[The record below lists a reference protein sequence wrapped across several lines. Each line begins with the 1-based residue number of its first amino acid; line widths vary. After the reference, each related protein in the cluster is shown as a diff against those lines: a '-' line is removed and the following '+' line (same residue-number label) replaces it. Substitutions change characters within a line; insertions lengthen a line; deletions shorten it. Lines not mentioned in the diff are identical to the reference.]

1 MPISIV
7 EIPEEEDEKLV
18 RKMFPKYFEILERKA
33 VPKFQAAKEN
43 GILDEKIEKAFKI
56 LKSCHLCERNCNVNR
71 TINEKGYCKLNHKMS
86 VDSYFEHKGEEFF
99 LIPSMTIFFWS
110 CNFACQ
116 YCQNWAISQRKT
128 PIKKVDESKMAGI
141 IDEFV
146 LHSECKNVN
155 LVGGEPSLQIPNIL
169 KMLKGMK
176 SNVPVIFNSNF
187 YMSLDSM
194 DLLKDVV
201 DIYLSDFKYGNDRC
215 AERLSKVP
223 NYLSVVQRN
232 HLLAAKDSELLIRH
246 LLLPGH
252 FECCTKPILEWIA
265 KNLKN
270 RAVVNIMGQ
279 YRPEYKASEYTEL
292 RRLVSEKEK
301 EEAANYAKKLGLKFI
316 S

>member
-7 EIPEEEDEKLV
+7 EIPVEEDERLARKL
-18 RKMFPKYFEILERKA
+18 FPQYFKILERKA
-33 VPKFQAAKEN
+33 IPKFQIAKEK
-43 GILDEKIEKAFKI
+43 GILDSKIETAFKI
-56 LKSCHLCERNCNVNR
+56 LKSCHLCERKCNVNR
-71 TINEKGYCKLNHKMS
+71 TINEKGYCKLDDKMH

-99 LIPSMTIFFWS
+99 LSPSMAIFFWS

-128 PIKKVDESKMAGI
+128 PAKKTDESKMADV

-146 LHSECKNVN
+146 LHSDCKNIN

-169 KMLKGMK
+169 KMLKEMK
-176 SNVPVIFNSNF
+176 SNVPVVFNSNF
-187 YMSLDSM
+187 YMSQDSM
-194 DLLKDVV
+194 ELLNGIV
-201 DIYLSDFKYGNDRC
+201 DIYLSDFKYGNDGC
-215 AERLSKVP
+215 AERLSKVT

-232 HLLAAKDSELLIRH
+232 HLLAAKDSEILIRH

-252 FECCTKPILEWIA
+252 FECCTKPVLEWIA

-270 RAVVNIMGQ
+270 KALVNIMGQ
-279 YRPEYKASEYTEL
+279 YKPEYKASDYTEL
-292 RRLVSEKEK
+292 RRLLSDKEK
-301 EEAANYAKKLGLKFI
+301 EEAANYARKLGLNFI

>member
-1 MPISIV
+1 MPTSII
-7 EIPEEEDEKLV
+7 EIPQEEDEKLV
-18 RKMFPKYFEILERKA
+18 RKMFPRYFKILERKE
-33 VPKFQAAKEN
+33 VPKFQIAKEK
-43 GILDEKIEKAFKI
+43 GILDGKIEKAFKI
-56 LKSCHLCERNCNVNR
+56 MKSCHLCERNCNVNR
-71 TINEKGYCKLNHKMS
+71 TINEKGYCKLNSKMS
-86 VDSYFEHKGEEFF
+86 VDSYFAHMGEEFF

-116 YCQNWAISQRKT
+116 YCNNWAISQRKT
-128 PIKKVDESKMAGI
+128 PQKKVDEGKMAEI

-169 KMLKGMK
+169 KMLKETK
-176 SNVPVIFNSNF
+176 SNIPVVFNSNF

-194 DLLKDVV
+194 ELLKGVI
-201 DIYLSDFKYGNDRC
+201 DIYLSDFKYGNDGC

-223 NYLSVVQRN
+223 NYTEIVKRN
-232 HLLAAKDSELLIRH
+232 HLLAAKDSEILIRH

-252 FECCTKPILEWIA
+252 MECCTKPILEWVA

-270 RAVVNIMGQ
+270 KAVVNIMGQ
-279 YRPEYKASEYTEL
+279 YRPEYKASDYTEL
-292 RRLVSEKEK
+292 RRLISDKEK
-301 EEAANYAKKLGLKFI
+301 EEAANYAKKLGLNFI

>member
-1 MPISIV
+1 MPTSIV
-7 EIPEEEDEKLV
+7 EVPEEENEKLA
-18 RKMFPKYFEILERKA
+18 RKMFPRYFKILERKE
-33 VPKFQAAKEN
+33 VPRFQTAKEK
-43 GILDEKIEKAFKI
+43 GVLDSKIEKAFKI

-71 TINEKGYCKLNHKMS
+71 TINEKGYCKLSDKMF
-86 VDSYFEHKGEEFF
+86 VDGYFEHKGEEFF

-128 PIKKVDESKMAGI
+128 PQKKVNENKMAEI
-141 IDEFV
+141 IDEFF
-146 LHSECKNVN
+146 LHSDCKNVN

-169 KMLKGMK
+169 QTLKETK
-176 SNVPVIFNSNF
+176 SNVPVVFNSNF

-194 DLLKDVV
+194 DLLKGVV

-223 NYLSVVQRN
+223 NYLEIVKRN

-252 FECCTKPILEWIA
+252 MECCTKPILDWIA

-270 RAVVNIMGQ
+270 KAVVNIMGQ

-292 RRLVSEKEK
+292 RRLVSDKEK
-301 EEAANYAKKLGLKFI
+301 EEAANYAKKLGLNFI